1 MFPALPP
8 GSGCCSAPATAGSES
23 ATVGLEIDSA
33 PSFRILSG
41 CSSQSIGNQDLDL
54 LNWVSLPEKMLDSGP
69 KKKNVFSTMQ
79 WHTSPYINHFLVLI
93 TPTWEHP
100 YAAIKN
106 SIAVSGRLTTGTAPA
121 LMLLGWWK
129 ACPVAMAARFNISYF
144 HKFCS
149 LCEKPAVQ
157 SNFTVIS
164 YSFFWSLPSRNWN
177 LQKLSYMF
185 HCLAENKLTRMLL
198 LLF

>member
-1 MFPALPP
+1 M
-8 GSGCCSAPATAGSES
+8 SATA
-23 ATVGLEIDSA
+23 GLEIDSA

-41 CSSQSIGNQDLDL
+41 YSSQSIGNQDLNF
-54 LNWVSLPEKMLDSGP
+54 LNCASLPEKLLDSGP
-69 KKKNVFSTMQ
+69 KKKNVFSTVQ

-106 SIAVSGRLTTGTAPA
+106 SIAVSGCLTTGPALA

-129 ACPVAMAARFNISYF
+129 ACPVAMAERFNISYF
-144 HKFCS
+144 HKFCR
-149 LCEKPAVQ
+149 LREKPTVQ
-157 SNFTVIS
+157 RNFTVRS
-164 YSFFWSLPSRNWN
+164 YSFVCSLPSRNWN
-177 LQKLSYMF
+177 FQKLSYVF
-185 HCLAENKLTRMLL
+185 QCLAENKLTWMLL